1 MQDYLCLV
9 IFQSILILRFL
20 ILGSNK
26 TVRIFKLV
34 IRLRSAISGYH
45 AEKLRQALKI
55 FFSFHLNSI
64 CEKVDLVFKKK
75 LLNRTMKNKNFYEKI
90 KFHYW
95 KSILPNLATNS
106 FQFSHKISL
115 AKKFYLFSQSPLI
128 YMQSIDLSWDLCQ
141 KGDIILL
148 RQII

>member
-45 AEKLRQALKI
+45 AKKLRQALKI

-75 LLNRTMKNKNFYEKI
+75 LLNRTTKNKNFYEKI

-128 YMQSIDLSWDLCQ
+128 YMQSIDRSWDLCQ